1 MQQSKTNGAHN
12 WFYSNSQN
20 VSVFK
25 HTVSAT
31 LQHLLPCSVVK
42 CSHDV
47 KFLVPL
53 LTSFLQS
60 QNNLATGK
68 VLNKTGLMLGSVSRS
83 LRQLPGW
90 RNNCSPPAHLNVCVL
105 NVHLPEQS
113 LRALR
118 QCTTGSTGVC
128 QGECHS
134 AENSDAKAG
143 SWDVTVAPLTPPT

>member
-1 MQQSKTNGAHN
+1 MAPTTDFTVILKI
-12 WFYSNSQN
+12 SQYLN
-20 VSVFK
+20 IPSV
-25 HTVSAT
+25 
-31 LQHLLPCSVVK
+31 QHLLPYSVLK

-68 VLNKTGLMLGSVSRS
+68 VLNKTGLMLGSVRRS

-90 RNNCSPPAHLNVCVL
+90 RNNHSPPAHLNDCVL
-105 NVHLPEQS
+105 NVRLPEQS

-118 QCTTGSTGVC
+118 QRATGSTGVG
-128 QGECHS
+128 QGERHS
-134 AENSDAKAG
+134 AESSDAKAG
-143 SWDVTVAPLTPPT
+143 S